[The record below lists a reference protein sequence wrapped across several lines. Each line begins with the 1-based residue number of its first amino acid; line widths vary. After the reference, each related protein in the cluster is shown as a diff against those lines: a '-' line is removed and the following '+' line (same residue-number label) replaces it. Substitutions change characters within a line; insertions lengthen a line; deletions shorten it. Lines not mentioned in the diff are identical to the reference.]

1 MILNVKDFK
10 NVAKTILPAVDNKDV
25 KAANLEL
32 VAKDNVLSL
41 NVTNLEYYV
50 SVKFALTSSESF
62 RAVVKAQQFLDLIA
76 SLTVDEIE
84 LSIEATSIKI
94 TAGKSNYKLAM
105 IYENGDLMELPT
117 ITLNNK
123 TVEMSISND
132 ILQSILNVNGKEL
145 LKAKALDKDK
155 VSESQKSYYVTDEGC
170 FTYVTGACLNS
181 FKLEKPI
188 KMLLNDRV
196 VKLFKLFDTD
206 VDFSFGYDALPNGV
220 LQTKIIFET
229 ENIYLAAIIV
239 NNDILL
245 NQVLGPYNATKNYLG
260 ENYTNKLVVSV
271 NDLNSAI
278 TRIMSF
284 SKDDKSVGDAK
295 VFAAT
300 FTIDNNDLII
310 TDSIDNCEA
319 VKIEN
324 NIVADTNYKMTL
336 NLNDVKLLLDGCSS
350 DFITLNFGNHKSV
363 VFSRPNISNLIPELM
378 VA

>member
-50 SVKFALTSSESF
+50 SVKFAIDSSETF
-62 RAVVKAQQFLDLIA
+62 KVVVKAQQFLDLIA

-123 TVEMSISND
+123 TVEMTISND

-145 LKAKALDKDK
+145 LKAKVLDKDQLN
-155 VSESQKSYYVTDEGC
+155 ELQKSYYVTEDGC
-170 FTYVTGACLNS
+170 FTFVTGSCLNS

-196 VKLFKLFDTD
+196 VKLFKLFSTD
-206 VDFSFGYDALPNGV
+206 VNFSFGYDALANGV
-220 LQTKIIFET
+220 MQTKVIFESD
-229 ENIYLAAIIV
+229 NIYLAAIIV
-239 NNDILL
+239 NSDILL
-245 NQVLGPYNATKNYLG
+245 NQVLGPYNATKNYLN
-260 ENYTNKLVVSV
+260 ENYSNKLVVSV
-271 NDLNSAI
+271 NSLNAAI
-278 TRIMSF
+278 SRIMSF
-284 SKDDKSVGDAK
+284 SKDDKSVGDTR

-363 VFSRPNISNLIPELM
+363 VFNRPNISNLIPELM

>member
-1 MILNVKDFK
+1 MILNLKDFQ
-10 NVAKTILPAVDNKDV
+10 NVAKVILPAVDNKDA

-76 SLTVDEIE
+76 SLSVDEIE
-84 LSIEATSIKI
+84 LTIEATAVKI

-105 IYENGDLMELPT
+105 IYENGDLMDLPV
-117 ITLNNK
+117 ISVDNK

-132 ILQSILNVNGKEL
+132 ILQSILTVNSKEL
-145 LKAKALDKDK
+145 LKAKTLDKDK
-155 VSESQKSYYVTDEGC
+155 LNELQKSYYVTEEGC
-170 FTYVTGACLNS
+170 FTFVTGSCLNA
-181 FKLEKPI
+181 FTLEKPI

-196 VKLFKLFDTD
+196 VKLFKLFSTD
-206 VDFSFGYDALPNGV
+206 VNFSFGYDALPNGV
-220 LQTKIIFET
+220 VQTKVVFEA

-245 NQVLGPYNATKNYLG
+245 NQILGPYNATKNYLN
-260 ENYTNKLVVSV
+260 ENYANKLVVSV
-271 NDLNSAI
+271 NGLNSAI

-284 SKDDKSVGDAK
+284 GKDDGAGTSKM
-295 VFAAT
+295 FAAV

-310 TDSIDNCEA
+310 TDNLGNNEA

-324 NIVADTNYKMTL
+324 NTIADAKYKMTL
-336 NLNDVKLLLDGCSS
+336 NLNDIKLLLDACSS

-363 VFSRPNISNLIPELM
+363 VFNRTNISNLVPEL
-378 VA
+378 ALA